1 MDRRQFLHGGLT
13 AAIGG
18 AFLAERA
25 FSQAPAAPPQGPAAA
40 PAAPAQVPITKQL
53 IIDAHSRS
61 LQWMRTPDEVA
72 AAVYELACGG
82 LCLSVQPSPAHV
94 DPANVRTALPAFV
107 NRVKGAGVRVAQI
120 NGPDI
125 TDPDDPMVETI
136 VGTAAQAGVTH
147 YSLGT
152 LTYQPGTPMF
162 AQLDALKPR
171 IQKFVRLN
179 EKHRMKLMFDTRPTK
194 NAIGAV
200 VWDLLY
206 VMKEFDPRYVGLHW
220 DTGHMALHG
229 DGMWE
234 TLMRTA
240 GPYLAG
246 VGWRDREW
254 QQDIGLKGEGGPYQ
268 APPPRAGGA
277 GAAGGGRAGGGGA
290 AAGRAGGEAA
300 PAGRAGGGA
309 AAAGG
314 AAPAGRAGGG
324 GAAAGAGEEGRAA
337 GARAGG
343 AGGRGRG
350 SGEMPKT
357 PLGGLVGRGNG
368 WSAPMVA
375 MGTGIVDITRV
386 AAILHEIGF
395 DGPSDLRSEYATLGG
410 AQAGADKIQLPRQFV
425 IGLLKRDVIT
435 IRKAFEMA
443 NTGLAI

>member
-1 MDRRQFLHGGLT
+1 VK
-13 AAIGG
+13 AA
-18 AFLAERA
+18 RA
-25 FSQAPAAPPQGPAAA
+25 
-40 PAAPAQVPITKQL
+40 
-53 IIDAHSRS
+53 
-61 LQWMRTPDEVA
+61 
-72 AAVYELACGG
+72 
-82 LCLSVQPSPAHV
+82 
-94 DPANVRTALPAFV
+94 
-107 NRVKGAGVRVAQI
+107 RVTQI
-120 NGPDI
+120 VGPDI
-125 TDPDDPMVETI
+125 TNPDDPMVETL
-136 VGTAAQAGVTH
+136 VGTAAQAGLTH
-147 YSLGT
+147 YTLGT
-152 LTYQPGTPMF
+152 LTYQAGTPIL

-171 IQKFVRLN
+171 IEKFVRLN

-206 VMKEFDPRYVGLHW
+206 VMKEFDPKLVGLHW
-220 DTGHMALHG
+220 DTGLMALHG

-240 GPYLAG
+240 GPYVAG
-246 VGWRDREW
+246 IGWRDREW

-268 APPPRAGGA
+268 PPPPRAGGA
-277 GAAGGGRAGGGGA
+277 GAAGGRGGGGGA
-290 AAGRAGGEAA
+290 AAGRAGGEGAA
-300 PAGRAGGGA
+300 AGRAGGAGAAGGEGARGAGGRGAAAGGEDGGRAAGGRAGGGA
-309 AAAGG
+309 
-314 AAPAGRAGGG
+314 
-324 GAAAGAGEEGRAA
+324 
-337 GARAGG
+337 

-375 MGTGIVDITRV
+375 MGTGIVDITKV

-395 DGPSDLRSEYATLGG
+395 DGPSELQSEYATLGG
-410 AQAGADKIQLPRQFV
+410 AQSGADRIQLPRQFV